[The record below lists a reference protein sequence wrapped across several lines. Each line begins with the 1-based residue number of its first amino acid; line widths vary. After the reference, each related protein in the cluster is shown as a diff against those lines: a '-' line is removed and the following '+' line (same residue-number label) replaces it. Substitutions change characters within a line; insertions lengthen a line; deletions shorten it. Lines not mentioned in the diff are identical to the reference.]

1 MTIETKTRE
10 NVKKEEGFIQSI
22 SINLTLFFF
31 LLLSAGFPALVW
43 VSPLQNVS
51 PVVLGII
58 CLVLLYIF
66 RNLLKRAVYV
76 HKNIERNRGKNSFG
90 KKIALFYFV
99 LGGINFIFYLYYL
112 SSKPEVSVNSLIQVL
127 TLILMGLIAYWVL
140 KKRTPKKTEVEIM
153 PSTNTAA

>member
-112 SSKPEVSVNSLIQVL
+112 SSKPVTGNSIIQVI
-127 TLILMGLIAYWVL
+127 TLILMGLISYKTL
-140 KKRTPKKTEVEIM
+140 KKRTPKKAEVEIM